1 MPKLIPKPKDKY
13 KRFIISRLEYE
24 CNMRDI
30 SIEHQRVIAR
40 KSQAPY
46 DERRK
51 DPGKFTID
59 ELLRFCEKLKI
70 PLWELLK
77 PDYIGGEKKK

>member
-1 MPKLIPKPKDKY
+1 MPKRIARPKDKY

-24 CNMRDI
+24 CDVRGI
-30 SIEHQRVIAR
+30 TIEHQRAIAR
-40 KSQAPY
+40 KTQAPY

-51 DPGKFTID
+51 DPGKFTLD
-59 ELLRFCEKLKI
+59 ELLRFANKLKI

-77 PDYIGGEKKK
+77 PDYIKER